1 MNRLTRRAIF
11 ASPAI
16 LKGQSRRPNILW
28 LMTDEQ
34 RPDSM
39 GIYGKPWAYSPR
51 LDDLARQGVFFS
63 HAYTPAPVCVACR
76 CSLLTGQA
84 ASTNR
89 VLHNQARLSPDAQYL
104 TQRFA
109 DAGYRT
115 ASFGKSHYFPRPGHL
130 AFQTEGGMITEK
142 IVEPESYNPRFRH
155 EDFDVLQYAPLP
167 THKEQRRWILAGKFP
182 VEENQSAEAR
192 NTELA
197 IDWLNR
203 HDSAKPFFLR
213 LSFNAPH
220 TPAVAPEKYLP
231 LIEPAR
237 IQLPIPSESQLSHQ
251 PDRERLCLRPFQGVQ
266 RLSETEIKKARH
278 YYYARCAFA
287 DAMMGRLIDH
297 LKTKGLLENTIVA
310 FVSDHGSHLG
320 DQGLLQKQTFYEE
333 VGTVPYFFFAP
344 NLIREPRR
352 VDTPVTILGLLP
364 TLLDLAG
371 LPHSGVQA
379 QSLAPLLRESRPVG
393 DLPVFSEI
401 AFGYQGYR
409 DADRQVMVRHGD
421 WKLTIF
427 PDGGNPDPALYNLR
441 DDPQEMDNLARR
453 HGEKSRVA
461 QLRAEIARWDRIRN
475 WSPS

>member
-1 MNRLTRRAIF
+1 
-11 ASPAI
+11 
-16 LKGQSRRPNILW
+16 
-28 LMTDEQ
+28 
-34 RPDSM
+34 
-39 GIYGKPWAYSPR
+39 
-51 LDDLARQGVFFS
+51 
-63 HAYTPAPVCVACR
+63 
-76 CSLLTGQA
+76 
-84 ASTNR
+84 
-89 VLHNQARLSPDAQYL
+89 
-104 TQRFA
+104 
-109 DAGYRT
+109 
-115 ASFGKSHYFPRPGHL
+115 
-130 AFQTEGGMITEK
+130 
-142 IVEPESYNPRFRH
+142 
-155 EDFDVLQYAPLP
+155 
-167 THKEQRRWILAGKFP
+167 
-182 VEENQSAEAR
+182 
-192 NTELA
+192 
-197 IDWLNR
+197 
-203 HDSAKPFFLR
+203 
-213 LSFNAPH
+213 
-220 TPAVAPEKYLP
+220 
-231 LIEPAR
+231 
-237 IQLPIPSESQLSHQ
+237 
-251 PDRERLCLRPFQGVQ
+251 
-266 RLSETEIKKARH
+266 
-278 YYYARCAFA
+278 
-287 DAMMGRLIDH
+287 MMGRLIDH

-379 QSLAPLLRESRPVG
+379 QSLAPLLCESRPAR

-441 DDPQEMDNLARR
+441 DDPQEMNNLARR
-453 HGEKSRVA
+453 PGEKSRIA